1 MEAAAAIEERE
12 PSNTIEG
19 SIVNLSE
26 HAAASNA
33 ETAGMDFP
41 RLVLKN
47 GRELETLQKL
57 KMSLKRFLTLM
68 SIGDVEEI
76 VSWSN
81 IFRDVPESVITARVR
96 QLYKKHE
103 RRIVEVYGNAIDGLM
118 VLINNQ
124 ILLVSRQITMIKE
137 IMSRGALRE
146 RTVLAE
152 HRSEEYSPTY
162 APRREEDGHGTMSF
176 KVMRLAFKRKQFLL

>member
-26 HAAASNA
+26 HAAVPNA
-33 ETAGMDFP
+33 ETAGMDSL

-57 KMSLKRFLTLM
+57 KMSLKRFLTRM
-68 SIGDVEEI
+68 SIGDVQEL

-81 IFRDVPESVITARVR
+81 IFPDIPESVITAR
-96 QLYKKHE
+96 
-103 RRIVEVYGNAIDGLM
+103 I
-118 VLINNQ
+118 
-124 ILLVSRQITMIKE
+124 
-137 IMSRGALRE
+137 
-146 RTVLAE
+146 
-152 HRSEEYSPTY
+152 
-162 APRREEDGHGTMSF
+162 
-176 KVMRLAFKRKQFLL
+176 